1 MYLLPEKIKT
11 NKNKVNIKDEINFF
25 YLCIFTIT
33 ILFLSAFAFKL
44 HQINS
49 KVLGLKTENVVNDV
63 ETTKQINL
71 WKGLVSENPQYY
83 EGWKELYNLTGEAG
97 YLNKAREI
105 DPNR

>member
-1 MYLLPEKIKT
+1 MIKSA
-11 NKNKVNIKDEINFF
+11 KEAANFF

-44 HQINS
+44 HQINL
-49 KVLGLKTENVVNDV
+49 KVLGMRTENNVNEV
-63 ETTKQINL
+63 EVSKQINF
-71 WKGLVSENPQYY
+71 WKGFVSENPQYY
-83 EGWKELYNLTGEAG
+83 EGWLELYNLTAESS